1 MVSKL
6 LAVTWSGKL
15 GKKSLE
21 PPRQICYIDNRKG
34 KAREAAYPRQQRINL
49 LQGQPSLLRIV
60 AAISFPWKS
69 DNTDPQGQQQI
80 YKTE

>member
-1 MVSKL
+1 MPGSSTINVKCSLFAITSVKTEL
-6 LAVTWSGKL
+6 LL
-15 GKKSLE
+15 
-21 PPRQICYIDNRKG
+21 
-34 KAREAAYPRQQRINL
+34 YP
-49 LQGQPSLLRIV
+49 LLRIV